1 MRMANQAKPYALCI
15 AAIVGKERI
24 VMKKLIVI
32 LFTLL
37 FAGSYMMTASA
48 STTNAEDTIM
58 VRKSDLPPQV
68 LKDLE
73 DRQALALMSQRIET
87 YGKWV
92 GIGKEVGSAV
102 NDSLSAITTQADN
115 FAKTGVGKF
124 TMVIVAYKVLGK
136 DLVGMTI
143 GIPLLVV
150 WISIFIYFWRRLYVP
165 HKILDRIEGKTK
177 FYKVIEPGMH
187 GDDRQI
193 ATAILF
199 IGFLIAMVWTLSG
212 VIF

>member
-1 MRMANQAKPYALCI
+1 MLLTLAFITPLAMA
-15 AAIVGKERI
+15 
-24 VMKKLIVI
+24 
-32 LFTLL
+32 
-37 FAGSYMMTASA
+37 ASA
-48 STTNAEDTIM
+48 TTNAEETIM
-58 VRKSDLPPQV
+58 VRKSDLPPHV

-73 DRQALALMSQRIET
+73 ERQALALMSQRIET

-124 TMVIVAYKVLGK
+124 TVFIVAYKVLGK

-143 GIPLLVV
+143 GVPLLVV
-150 WISIFIYFWRRLYVP
+150 WITLFVYFWRRLYVP
-165 HKILDRIEGKTK
+165 RKVLDRIEDKK
-177 FYKVIEPGMH
+177 RFYKVVQPSVEGE
-187 GDDRQI
+187 DRQV
-193 ATAILF
+193 ATAALF
-199 IGFLIAMVWTLSG
+199 IGFLIAMVWTLKG

>member
-1 MRMANQAKPYALCI
+1 
-15 AAIVGKERI
+15 
-24 VMKKLIVI
+24 MKKLIVMI
-32 LFTLL
+32 LTLAFVTP
-37 FAGSYMMTASA
+37 FAVAASA
-48 STTNAEDTIM
+48 TTNAEETIM
-58 VRKSDLPPQV
+58 VRRSDLPPQV

-73 DRQALALMSQRIET
+73 ERQALASMSQRIEA

-124 TMVIVAYKVLGK
+124 TMFIVAYKVLGK

-143 GIPLLVV
+143 GIPLLGV
-150 WISIFIYFWRRLYVP
+150 WITLFVCFWRRLYVP
-165 HKILDRIEGKTK
+165 HKVLDRIEDKKK
-177 FYKVIEPGMH
+177 FYKIIQPALQGE
-187 GDDRQI
+187 DRQI
-193 ATAILF
+193 ATVVLF
-199 IGFLIAMVWTLSG
+199 IGFLIAMVWTLKG